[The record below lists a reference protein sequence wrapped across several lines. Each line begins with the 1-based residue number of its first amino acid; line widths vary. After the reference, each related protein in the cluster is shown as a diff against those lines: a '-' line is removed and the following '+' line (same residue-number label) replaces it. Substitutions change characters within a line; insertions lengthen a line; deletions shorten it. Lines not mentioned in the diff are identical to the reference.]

1 MASVA
6 PLSQPQLPNANHSR
20 FLRQKLSSRR
30 RTFVSCYLQHGNA
43 TQAAIS
49 AGYSPKRAA
58 HAGSTLLK
66 NPHVQAAIE
75 AELEKTGLTAT
86 YVLES
91 LKGIADDMKT
101 RNSDKIAAL
110 TLLGKHLKLFADTLD
125 VNISTDLADRV
136 ARARQQVT
144 AQVIVPALAEST
156 SDALQA
162 DDQD

>member
-1 MASVA
+1 
-6 PLSQPQLPNANHSR
+6 
-20 FLRQKLSSRR
+20 
-30 RTFVSCYLQHGNA
+30 
-43 TQAAIS
+43 
-49 AGYSPKRAA
+49 
-58 HAGSTLLK
+58 
-66 NPHVQAAIE
+66 
-75 AELEKTGLTAT
+75 
-86 YVLES
+86 
-91 LKGIADDMKT
+91 MKT